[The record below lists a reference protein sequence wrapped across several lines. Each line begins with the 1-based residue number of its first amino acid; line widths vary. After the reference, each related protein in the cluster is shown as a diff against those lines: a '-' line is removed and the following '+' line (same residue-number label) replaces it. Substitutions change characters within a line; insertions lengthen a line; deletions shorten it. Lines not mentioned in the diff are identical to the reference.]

1 MLTAGVYQWTRQM
14 QGIVNEFKLPAKS
27 FFFFLVSVWML
38 CSNQI
43 LNCVLHH
50 SNISSK
56 KQKNFS
62 NMSVLLSYEVLD
74 KSCILHHLQYFL
86 FLLSKIIKNTWED
99 DAMLWIFLSSA
110 HSFCSKKHILFF
122 SILYFF
128 INPNLRAQNAWFF
141 FFLPA
146 NIKSFYHLSACFQCF
161 LIVF

>member
-1 MLTAGVYQWTRQM
+1 MSSNCQQKG
-14 QGIVNEFKLPAKS
+14 
-27 FFFFLVSVWML
+27 FFFFGLSLDALLKSDFKL
-38 CSNQI
+38 CFASNI
-43 LNCVLHH
+43 

-56 KQKNFS
+56 KTKQKNFS
-62 NMSVLLSYEVLD
+62 NISVLLSYEVLD
-74 KSCILHHLQYFL
+74 KSCMLHHLQYFL
-86 FLLSKIIKNTWED
+86 FLLSKISKNTWED

-110 HSFCSKKHILFF
+110 HSFCSQKHILFF

-128 INPNLRAQNAWFF
+128 INPNLRTQNAWFF